1 MPSED
6 PNVAESDGTK
16 AGATVS
22 SPTAVLIS
30 SGGEIWLH
38 GVGGRGR
45 GGELFVF
52 GLTGAVSREIHSLSR
67 PQSLFARPRAGFEC
81 ALHTMQ
87 VEATPASTAEGQL
100 KAPSSSHLVPVSCT
114 GFRSST
120 WETHVL
126 ADWQDT
132 LVEGAVA
139 GAVASTGV
147 DKARNL
153 LPWHIALSACASR
166 SSESCPS
173 ISAKSTTHQLQTTK
187 MVSARRQLHQPRG
200 QKQPRW
206 RRRPPIQVVPKPY
219 PATNG

>member
-1 MPSED
+1 
-6 PNVAESDGTK
+6 
-16 AGATVS
+16 
-22 SPTAVLIS
+22 
-30 SGGEIWLH
+30 
-38 GVGGRGR
+38 
-45 GGELFVF
+45 
-52 GLTGAVSREIHSLSR
+52 
-67 PQSLFARPRAGFEC
+67 
-81 ALHTMQ
+81 MQ

-100 KAPSSSHLVPVSCT
+100 KAPSSWHLVPVSCT

-132 LVEGAVA
+132 LVDGAVA
-139 GAVASTGV
+139 GAVASTGM
-147 DKARNL
+147 DEARNL

-206 RRRPPIQVVPKPY
+206 RRRPDTSCSKTVSGHKWLKLWQARKIEARNVR
-219 PATNG
+219 TFIC

>member
-1 MPSED
+1 
-6 PNVAESDGTK
+6 
-16 AGATVS
+16 
-22 SPTAVLIS
+22 
-30 SGGEIWLH
+30 
-38 GVGGRGR
+38 
-45 GGELFVF
+45 
-52 GLTGAVSREIHSLSR
+52 
-67 PQSLFARPRAGFEC
+67 
-81 ALHTMQ
+81 MQ

-100 KAPSSSHLVPVSCT
+100 KAPSSWHLVPVSCT

-120 WETHVL
+120 GETHVL

-132 LVEGAVA
+132 LVDGAVA

-173 ISAKSTTHQLQTTK
+173 SSAKSTTHQLQTTK

-206 RRRPPIQVVPKPY
+206 RRRPDTSCSKTVSGHKWLKLWQARKIEARNVR
-219 PATNG
+219 TFIC